1 MFAFGLGRWTAI
13 VAMSL
18 WATLSGAVVAQ
29 DVPAVSGLRHGTY
42 EDRVRLTLDIAPETA
57 FSIFTLNEPDRLVID
72 FPALEWQVPPEML
85 KNIPYVETLR
95 YGLFQRNR
103 ARLVAM
109 LTAPVRVERAFT
121 IPPGGSEPGRLVID
135 LAPVSRA
142 IFDDTAGWP
151 ELARWRDGGPPAVPV
166 EAEGRAVVV
175 IDPGHGGPDPGA
187 TANGVTEKAVV
198 LDFSKRLAAIIND
211 HPDFVAVLTRE
222 KDEFVPLAERVAR
235 AHQARANLMIS
246 VHADTLLTGV
256 ARGFSIYTL
265 SEKGTDDASEALARR
280 ENRAD
285 LLAGADLG
293 GDSDDITQLL
303 IELAQRGTSVES
315 VKLAEAV
322 ILEVAEDVEVLRTK
336 PHRQANFRV
345 LKAPDI
351 PSILLE
357 LGFLN
362 SARDRERL
370 TDPVWQDRAARAVMQ
385 GIERWTASASPGF
398 LSPR

>member
-1 MFAFGLGRWTAI
+1 
-13 VAMSL
+13 
-18 WATLSGAVVAQ
+18 
-29 DVPAVSGLRHGTY
+29 
-42 EDRVRLTLDIAPETA
+42 
-57 FSIFTLNEPDRLVID
+57 
-72 FPALEWQVPPEML
+72 
-85 KNIPYVETLR
+85 
-95 YGLFQRNR
+95 
-103 ARLVAM
+103 
-109 LTAPVRVERAFT
+109 
-121 IPPGGSEPGRLVID
+121 
-135 LAPVSRA
+135 
-142 IFDDTAGWP
+142 
-151 ELARWRDGGPPAVPV
+151 
-166 EAEGRAVVV
+166 
-175 IDPGHGGPDPGA
+175 
-187 TANGVTEKAVV
+187 
-198 LDFSKRLAAIIND
+198 
-211 HPDFVAVLTRE
+211 
-222 KDEFVPLAERVAR
+222 
-235 AHQARANLMIS
+235 MIS